1 MSRGVWSGRVLL
13 LPPLLLPLCA
23 FILLQVCSG
32 VHGGHQ
38 VTRRTPLSAANAT
51 HGSAGG
57 RERGQSR
64 QTKAAPENGW
74 HQWAVEPAGRQKRS
88 WILPPIKVNHVIEN
102 DHGPFPKV
110 FMMIRSD
117 KESSV
122 NSIVYSLRGPGADQ
136 PPVGVFNIDPITG
149 KVNVMFVLDR
159 EKISSYALKGFAKD
173 ERGNLLEPE
182 LDLAISVLDENDNA
196 PEFTQ
201 MRFMG
206 NVSEK
211 SRAGSPVLTVEAT
224 DADDPQTNH
233 VQVVFSIISQ
243 QPPLPSQRMF
253 TIDRSSGIIST
264 GATRFDAEAVKF
276 YTLLIRASDC
286 NGADYGLSSTGTVVI
301 QVQDVND
308 NAPMF
313 PRQNLICTVLEN
325 MVGESVLVLKTED
338 GDTPHTPAW
347 RARYRI
353 VSGQHSESFDIATN
367 YVTNEGI
374 LTVSKALDY
383 ESTKQVLLVVVVEN
397 EEPLW
402 GVQPGAA
409 STATV
414 TVTVRDQNEPPE
426 FSPDEIEAAV
436 TEEQPPGVT
445 LGAFTATDPDVGQH
459 QQIRYK
465 MGDDPSGWL
474 SINPTTGEVRTRA
487 RLDREARGIYN
498 GTYTAT
504 ILAFDN
510 GVPPQTG
517 TATILLRVTDVN
529 DHQPRVKLPYSHRVC
544 EDLAWQ
550 GINVTVLDEDEAP
563 NAGPFTFS
571 LPEEP
576 PEIRNNWKILY
587 QTGEVLVLA
596 PHPDRVQP
604 GHYSVPVL
612 LADKPG
618 LRSEQVV
625 EVTICYCDDK
635 LTCPAALGGI
645 GLGLAALLIIIF
657 CLLILLLLFLAM
669 LCCLWC
675 YPHGCCGYVRSGG
688 ALYVV
693 HDQGNFGGV
702 QAYNYE
708 GGGEEDMGMRMN
720 LLAIDAQGK
729 NGSSWAGAEN
739 AKGAAYTKSTT
750 LRASSVAESSRA
762 AAAAE
767 AAAAAAEAAA
777 AASHIRE
784 VKESITTTSSHTTSS
799 AAHDSAGT
807 QARGGRFAGLAHGAA
822 VGGSD
827 AWAGAGGG
835 GVGVSHVATF
845 TEVGSSSSSSG
856 RGNAM
861 DSRVNGA
868 FGVPAGGATGGTVLE
883 TDGRV
888 YHGRISTLG
897 YPRASGYG
905 GQVIGQESVSMGRGF
920 TRREV
925 PPPAAVAGPVWPQ
938 HHTLPKLV
946 GMKPTAD
953 VRKFVA
959 QALEWADKDPTVPP
973 FDGLLVFC
981 HEGNR
986 EDDHSF
992 SPCVS
997 TANLAEQVAQ
1007 FRPISNPPPGSCGSR
1022 GSPISRAATPSA
1034 ASPSM
1039 QLP

>member
-1 MSRGVWSGRVLL
+1 MSRGVWSGRAL
-13 LPPLLLPLCA
+13 LCA
-23 FILLQVCSG
+23 LILLQVCSR
-32 VHGGHQ
+32 VHGDRQ
-38 VTRRTPLSAANAT
+38 VVRRTPLSAANAT
-51 HGSAGG
+51 REHGH
-57 RERGQSR
+57 SR
-64 QTKAAPENGW
+64 QTKAAPKNGW
-74 HQWAVEPAGRQKRS
+74 HQWAIEPAGRQKRS

-102 DHGPFPKV
+102 DRGPFPKV

-122 NSIVYSLRGPGADQ
+122 NSMVYSLRGPGADQ

-149 KVNVMFVLDR
+149 KINIMFVLDR

-182 LDLAISVLDENDNA
+182 LDLPINVLDENDNA

-201 MRFMG
+201 MRYAG

-211 SRAGSPVLTVEAT
+211 SRAGSPVLKVEAT

-233 VQVVFSIISQ
+233 VQVVFSIIAQ
-243 QPPLPSQRMF
+243 QPPLPSTRMF
-253 TIDRSSGIIST
+253 TIDRSSGLIST

-286 NGADYGLSSTGTVVI
+286 NGADYSLSSTGTVVI

-308 NAPMF
+308 NAPVYSQ
-313 PRQNLICTVLEN
+313 QNLICTVLEN
-325 MVGESVLVLKTED
+325 VVGESVLALKAED

-347 RARYRI
+347 RVRYRI
-353 VSGQHSESFDIATN
+353 VAGQHSDSFHIATD

-383 ESTKQVLLVVVVEN
+383 ESTKQVLLVVRVEN

-402 GVQPGAA
+402 GVQPGPA

-445 LGAFTATDPDVGQH
+445 LGVFTARDPDVGQH

-474 SINPTTGEVRTRA
+474 SVNPTTGELRTRA
-487 RLDREARGIYN
+487 RLDREASGLYN

-517 TATILLRVTDVN
+517 TVTILLRVTDVN
-529 DHQPRVKLPYSHRVC
+529 DHPPRVKLPYSHRVC

-576 PEIRNNWKILY
+576 PEIRNNWNILY
-587 QTGEVLVLA
+587 RTGEVLVLA
-596 PHPDRVQP
+596 PHSDRVQP

-612 LADKPG
+612 LADKSG
-618 LRSEQVV
+618 LRSEQIV
-625 EVTICYCDDK
+625 EVTICYCDNK

-645 GLGLAALLIIIF
+645 GLSLAALLIIIF

-688 ALYVV
+688 ALYIV
-693 HDQGNFGGV
+693 HEQGNSGGV

-720 LLAIDAQGK
+720 LLAIGAQGK
-729 NGSSWAGAEN
+729 NGSSWAGGKDAE
-739 AKGAAYTKSTT
+739 GAAYTKSTT
-750 LRASSVAESSRA
+750 LRASSAAESSHA
-762 AAAAE
+762 AAAAT
-767 AAAAAAEAAA
+767 AAAAGETA
-777 AASHIRE
+777 AASHE
-784 VKESITTTSSHTTSS
+784 VKESFTASFSHTTSG

-807 QARGGRFAGLAHGAA
+807 RSHGGRSAGSAGDAA

-827 AWAGAGGG
+827 AWAAAGGG
-835 GVGVSHVATF
+835 GGSGVVSHVATH
-845 TEVGSSSSSSG
+845 TEVGSASSSSSG
-856 RGNAM
+856 GRGIAM

-868 FGVPAGGATGGTVLE
+868 FRVPAGGATGGIVLE

-888 YHGRISTLG
+888 YLGRTSTLG

-905 GQVIGQESVSMGRGF
+905 GQAIGRESVSMGRGI

-925 PPPAAVAGPVWPQ
+925 PPPAAVAGPAWLQ
-938 HHTLPKLV
+938 HHTLPKLLST
-946 GMKPTAD
+946 KATAD
-953 VRKFVA
+953 VRQFVA
-959 QALEWADKDPTVPP
+959 EALEWADKDPAVPT

-981 HEGNR
+981 HEGDR

-992 SPCVS
+992 SPCIS
-997 TANLAEQVAQ
+997 TANLAEQEAQ
-1007 FRPISNPPPGSCGSR
+1007 FRPVFNPPPGSYGSR
-1022 GSPISRAATPSA
+1022 GSPISRAATPAA
-1034 ASPSM
+1034 ASPSR